1 MLEAC
6 GTPRPACPAK
16 RSGTTGYTDG
26 MSFPWLTTTPLT
38 PNGAERRARIA
49 TEELQSR
56 AALFYRLGVSAEQAT
71 ARLAARVAWEYDP
84 PSKHGPHARPESL
97 SDGAIAVLVA
107 ATYARRPG

>member
-1 MLEAC
+1 
-6 GTPRPACPAK
+6 
-16 RSGTTGYTDG
+16 
-26 MSFPWLTTTPLT
+26 MSFPWLNTTP
-38 PNGAERRARIA
+38 PRDGGAERRARVA

-56 AALFYRLGVSAEQAT
+56 AALFYRLGVPAEQAT

-84 PSKHGPHARPESL
+84 PSKTGGAHARPEAL